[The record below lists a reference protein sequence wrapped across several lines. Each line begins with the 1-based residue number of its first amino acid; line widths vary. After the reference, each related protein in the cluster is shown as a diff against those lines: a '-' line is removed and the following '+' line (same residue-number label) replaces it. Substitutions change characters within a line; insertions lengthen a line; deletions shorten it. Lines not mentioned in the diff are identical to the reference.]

1 MHNRTALITLSRMV
15 DVYPT
20 KSTFGDKLI
29 STLKPLQE
37 DSNPMQDIKA
47 MAQGYSSKIIR
58 VRDTGSWKEED
69 SKATKARTDREK
81 KVQEGRKKNAERQ
94 MEQMK
99 TDSLQISKQIGSDGR
114 DRDRDRRHIN
124 AKGQGMGQG
133 QIQSS
138 ARFTPP
144 PASSSAPS
152 RHPRDQRESST
163 RRDDGR
169 GGTGEGG
176 SSGNGGGG
184 L

>member
-20 KSTFGDKLI
+20 KSTFGDKLL

-81 KVQEGRKKNAERQ
+81 IVQEGRKKNAERQ

-99 TDSLQISKQIGSDGR
+99 TDSLQISKQIDSDGR
-114 DRDRDRRHIN
+114 DRDRRHID

-138 ARFTPP
+138 ARFTPL